1 MELNFNNTSV
11 ATARYA
17 FSTSDQ
23 VIIEGTPWRP
33 HSFNELG
40 WVMELSDGS
49 GLCREFSHEQLRRL
63 GSNGRIRHER
73 GFYNPAKAGRR
84 LASTTNLVSSLSKK
98 RRAKHSKRSA
108 WVAAA
113 NELRQEGKMKMTDA
127 AIAANEAELLRRAT
141 KYAQNLNPMGYD
153 DPGLSW
159 DFAAAPS
166 SRTLR
171 RWMREEALL
180 GEAGL
185 IDNMCMRGNRNRR
198 MAPEAIGLMMGEV
211 RKYQGPDRP
220 TKRVVFDNVEIAFGK
235 ANDDRVEHGLP
246 PLDMPSRETVRRAI
260 NELDPFT
267 VMVAREGL
275 EVARKKFMPVGMGLQ
290 LTRLGQRVEINEHTI
305 DLMSLMHSSALW
317 DLMTEEERL
326 AVGLDKTKARW
337 VLTVAICAT
346 SRCILGMVISRG
358 AKATAAVQCL
368 QMIISDKGQWSDA
381 VRARGPWD
389 MHLTPELIVTD
400 NGTAFKSEA
409 FRMACADL
417 RISVESTVAGMP
429 EQRGRNERLFGTLTN
444 AVPSISPGRTF
455 SDIITKGDADP
466 RNRAVLTFDDLAFA
480 LVRWIVDGYHNTPH
494 RGLDGETPAQCWRRL
509 SAQYG
514 VTPPPELRR
523 WRLVF
528 GESLTRKVTKEGLTV
543 LDVRYHSERLA
554 LWMNRSG
561 EAHVDV
567 RWHPRDIG
575 AVMVRLGQE
584 WFEVPALD
592 PMMDGKPAKVWMVA
606 TRNLRAAHPKRKSFD
621 RNTVLAAMDAIQARN
636 ADAMASAGL
645 LVDQWGD
652 KRIENIERTM
662 FQGAFCKAPKKPAPA
677 DGGFGQSIPTPEE
690 TAGSLPSPASS
701 QTPTSKRPS
710 GVSFEE

>member
-1 MELNFNNTSV
+1 MELNFNNISV

-23 VIIEGTPWRP
+23 VVIEGTAWRP

-49 GLCREFSHEQLRRL
+49 GMCREFSHEQLRRL
-63 GSNGRIRHER
+63 GSMGRVRHDR
-73 GFYNPAKAGRR
+73 GFYNPAQAGRR
-84 LASTTNLVSSLSKK
+84 LTTTSTLVSSLSKK
-98 RRAKHSKRSA
+98 RRAQHSKRSA

-113 NELRQEGKMKMTDA
+113 NEMRREGKLNATDDA
-127 AIAANEAELLRRAT
+127 LKANEAELLQRAT
-141 KYAQNLNPMGYD
+141 KFAQNLNPMGYD
-153 DPGLSW
+153 NPGLSW

-166 SRTLR
+166 PRTLR
-171 RWMREEALL
+171 RWMREAALL

-198 MAPEAIGLMMGEV
+198 MAPEATGIMMQEV
-211 RKYQGPDRP
+211 LKYQAQERP
-220 TKRVVFDNVEIAFGK
+220 TKRVIFDNVEIAFGK
-235 ANDDRVEHGLP
+235 ANQERAEAGLP
-246 PLDMPSRETVRRAI
+246 PLDTPSRETVRRAI
-260 NELDPFT
+260 NALDPFT

-275 EVARKKFMPVGMGLQ
+275 EAARKKFMPAGMGLN
-290 LTRLGQRVEINEHTI
+290 LTRLGQRIEIDEHTI
-305 DLMSLMHSSALW
+305 DLLSLMHSSALW
-317 DLMTEEERL
+317 NLMTEEERL
-326 AVGLDKTKARW
+326 AVGLDNTKARW
-337 VLTVAICAT
+337 VLTVAICTT

-368 QMIISDKGQWSDA
+368 QMIISDKGQWSDG

-417 RISVESTVAGMP
+417 GISVESTVAGMP
-429 EQRGRNERLFGTLTN
+429 QQRGRNERFFATLTN
-444 AVPSISPGRTF
+444 AVPPVSPGRTF
-455 SDIITKGDADP
+455 SDILTKGDADP
-466 RNRAVLTFDDLAFA
+466 RARAVLTFDDLAFA

-514 VTPPPELRR
+514 VTPPPDLRR

-528 GESLTRKVTKEGLTV
+528 GEPLVRKVTKEGLTV
-543 LDVRYHSERLA
+543 LGVRYHSERLA
-554 LWMNRSG
+554 LWMNRNG
-561 EAHVDV
+561 EAHIDV

-575 AVMVRLGQE
+575 AVEVRLGTE
-584 WFEVPALD
+584 WFEIPALD
-592 PMMDGKPAKVWMVA
+592 PMMEGKAAKTWMTA
-606 TRNLRAAHPKRKSFD
+606 TNNLRAAHPKRKSFD
-621 RNTVLAAMDAIQARN
+621 REVVLAAMEAIQDRN
-636 ADAMASAGL
+636 ATAMAAAGL
-645 LVDQWGD
+645 LVDEWSET
-652 KRIENIERTM
+652 RIKKIETTM
-662 FQGAFCKAPKKPAPA
+662 FQGSFCNAPAQPAPV
-677 DGGFGQSIPTPEE
+677 DGGFGQSIPGPED
-690 TAGSLPSPASS
+690 TANPLS
-701 QTPTSKRPS
+701 TSTAKQVQIQKRQS